1 MLNIKEFLKGVK
13 RKITLSPKRGPGRPR
28 KRPAEVDAMVQT
40 EAPEVLEAIASLK
53 KPPRPVEEVSSGD
66 DEDEDLYLP
75 GAVEAAPLEDSG
87 HAPAVPLEDLAAA
100 PLEDSGHAPA
110 VPLEDLANVVE
121 ICSSDGETVE
131 TVVKVEPGAV
141 KVEPGAVVKVEPG
154 AVKVEP
160 GAVKLELEDASALI
174 PQGQLVLSS
183 QCPSLVAAV
192 VVAVVVVA
200 AVVVAVVA
208 VVVVDRV

>member
-1 MLNIKEFLKGVK
+1 MLNIQEFLKGVK

-66 DEDEDLYLP
+66 DEDEDLP

-87 HAPAVPLEDLAAA
+87 HAPALPLEDLAAA

-131 TVVKVEPGAV
+131 TVVKVAPGAV

>member
-66 DEDEDLYLP
+66 DEDEDLP

-87 HAPAVPLEDLAAA
+87 HAPALPLEDLAAA

-121 ICSSDGETVE
+121 ICSSDDETVE

-183 QCPSLVAAV
+183 ECPSLVAAV